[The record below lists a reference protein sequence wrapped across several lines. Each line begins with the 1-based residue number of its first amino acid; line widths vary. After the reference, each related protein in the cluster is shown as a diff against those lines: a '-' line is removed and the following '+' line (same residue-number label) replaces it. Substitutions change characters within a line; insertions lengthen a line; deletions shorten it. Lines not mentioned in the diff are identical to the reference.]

1 MLTLSQW
8 LSRILPIA
16 LLAAIFLISF
26 MKVNQSSNHR
36 WRYLISALAFIWAID
51 IAVFTVAKLAYILAT
66 DIPTLLADLTTIRSF
81 LVQVRM
87 GQMLLLQLVI
97 ALVIAL
103 TSQLIRTKQGFKYL
117 ALITMIG
124 ILPPALTGHSG
135 NTANHELAVTTW
147 MIHILSISIWI
158 SLVAAILFIIIFD
171 NSNTSANIQTV
182 SRLSM
187 ACFIGTFLSGSVNA
201 WIRMPDISS
210 LFTSQY
216 GQILIT
222 KILIFVFIG
231 LLATI
236 YRLKILSSLEVNS
249 KLFIRL
255 LATELALMGLAVMF
269 GVLLSETKFP
279 IVKVVPN

>member
-26 MKVNQSSNHR
+26 MKINQSSNHR
-36 WRYLISALAFIWAID
+36 WRYLISALAFFWAFD
-51 IAVFTVAKLAYILAT
+51 IAIFTVAKLAYILAT

-103 TSQLIRTKQGFKYL
+103 ASQLIRTKQGFKYL
-117 ALITMIG
+117 ALITVIG

-158 SLVAAILFIIIFD
+158 SLVAAILYVVVFD
-171 NSNTSANIQTV
+171 NSNISANIYSV

-187 ACFIGTFLSGSVNA
+187 ACFIGTVLSGTVNA

-216 GQILIT
+216 GPLLIT
-222 KILIFVFIG
+222 KILIFIIIG
-231 LLATI
+231 ALATF
-236 YRLKILSSLEVNS
+236 YRVKILSSLEENS
-249 KLFIRL
+249 TLFIRL
-255 LATELALMGLAVMF
+255 LTIELTFMGLAMMF